1 MEKTIGMRIKELR
14 NKRGMTQEELA
25 EKMYTTRVQ
34 ISKYERDI
42 DELKVSKIKML
53 EVIFDIN
60 AGYLVDGIEVMKT
73 EDYMYGE
80 IAKIYM
86 GLRTDEVKRIAMEQ
100 MKLLNYLWK
109 IK

>member
-14 NKRGMTQEELA
+14 VKRGMTQEELA

-42 DELKVSKIKML
+42 DELKVSKIRML
-53 EVIFDIN
+53 EDILN
-60 AGYLVDGIEVMKT
+60 TTAGYLVDGVETVET
-73 EDYMYGE
+73 GELMYE
-80 IAKIYM
+80 ELITVYM
-86 GLRTDEVKRIAMEQ
+86 GLRSDEVKRIALEQ
-100 MKLLNYLWK
+100 IKLLNY